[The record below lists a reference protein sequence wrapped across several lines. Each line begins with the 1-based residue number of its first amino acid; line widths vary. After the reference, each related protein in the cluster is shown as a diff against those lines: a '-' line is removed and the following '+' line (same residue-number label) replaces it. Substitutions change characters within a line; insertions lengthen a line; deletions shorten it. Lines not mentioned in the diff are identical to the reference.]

1 MSNIKEII
9 KGIIFISRVTKVTN
23 KKIRI
28 ILSVLLTNI
37 SVYLDILIILLFTY
51 LLTRQ
56 DVSYSFLEIF
66 VNNIFLLPVI
76 VLIRY
81 GFTILEKANIFDVQ
95 KKVEKNLRTYLLTQV
110 YKSGNYSIADS
121 MYYTN
126 IFSSHIGYFYLALTN
141 FLNSIIQL
149 LVYGSFL
156 IYADLKTVSVF
167 GIGAITL
174 LFPTRYLLKLGRKYM
189 QEDWDTGQDS
199 NRGVERVIKNMFLIK
214 ILKTENFEIKRFDDL
229 NNELRNA
236 QFKNNFYGAINT
248 LLPNFV
254 TILLIS
260 VLVVFFDILESLTL
274 EFLGVTLR
282 LVQSLGSMN
291 QALNKIIN
299 SQVHIKEFMNL
310 ENNKLISPKNYYKV
324 NKHQKNAVEI
334 KNLNFRYFNSD
345 DSIFENLNLSIP
357 KNSHTVVTGGNGSGK
372 STLLGLIS
380 QVFYPIDGE
389 ITVYTN
395 KLGYVGAIPLI
406 LDDTLRKNLLY
417 GNQKDIAD
425 EELYKILEEFDYLI
439 EDESSLNLKI
449 SSNSLSLGQMQKI
462 SYMRALLNDTELLL
476 LDESTA
482 NLDSDTRDL
491 IFSILEKKEIT
502 ILNSTHNP
510 EEFKFTNNLKI
521 NFVKNKR
528 DLIFE

>member
-28 ILSVLLTNI
+28 FLSVLLTNI

-56 DVSYSFLEIF
+56 DVSYNFLEIF

-81 GFTILEKANIFDVQ
+81 GFTILEKANIFDMQ

-167 GIGAITL
+167 GIGAIAL

-199 NRGVERVIKNMFLIK
+199 NRGVERVIKKIFLIK

-229 NNELRNA
+229 NN
-236 QFKNNFYGAINT
+236 
-248 LLPNFV
+248 
-254 TILLIS
+254 
-260 VLVVFFDILESLTL
+260 
-274 EFLGVTLR
+274 
-282 LVQSLGSMN
+282 
-291 QALNKIIN
+291 
-299 SQVHIKEFMNL
+299 
-310 ENNKLISPKNYYKV
+310 
-324 NKHQKNAVEI
+324 
-334 KNLNFRYFNSD
+334 
-345 DSIFENLNLSIP
+345 
-357 KNSHTVVTGGNGSGK
+357 
-372 STLLGLIS
+372 
-380 QVFYPIDGE
+380 
-389 ITVYTN
+389 
-395 KLGYVGAIPLI
+395 
-406 LDDTLRKNLLY
+406 
-417 GNQKDIAD
+417 
-425 EELYKILEEFDYLI
+425 
-439 EDESSLNLKI
+439 
-449 SSNSLSLGQMQKI
+449 
-462 SYMRALLNDTELLL
+462 
-476 LDESTA
+476 
-482 NLDSDTRDL
+482 
-491 IFSILEKKEIT
+491 
-502 ILNSTHNP
+502 
-510 EEFKFTNNLKI
+510 
-521 NFVKNKR
+521 
-528 DLIFE
+528 